1 MEIQPVLVDNC
12 FLDSEDLKAAQ
23 KGSSRSSSDDDEGL
37 PGAGGQ
43 SEITVE
49 GRSSPKWQ
57 PAVGY
62 QRSES
67 CLSAVPRCEV

>member
-12 FLDSEDLKAAQ
+12 FLDSEDLKAQ
-23 KGSSRSSSDDDEGL
+23 KGSSGSSSDADEGL

-43 SEITVE
+43 EITVE
-49 GRSSPKWQ
+49 GSSSPKRS
-57 PAVGY
+57 AVGY
-62 QRSES
+62 QRSGL